1 MLTWVIDVMTSV
13 AVLRIRHG
21 GCPFVDVT
29 EKFPEIEAYTFS
41 QLKFTDE
48 KNKFLCKFVGD
59 EKEREKYFRA
69 FKAHPLTRKLEL
81 ISSTKDTSVIS
92 AVIDYSQIHKSIMS
106 VIEDLG
112 CHHADVVKFKDG
124 FEEWVVYSQ
133 KESVIAETIKKLEAE
148 GCKVK
153 MVKTYPIK
161 SWEDSVLR
169 IGLKEAVDSLS
180 AKQKYIFKVAYSMG
194 YYDEKRKVSL
204 DHVADQLNISKP
216 AVWRHLH
223 NVEEK
228 IMNVVSELI

>member
-1 MLTWVIDVMTSV
+1 MLTLNIETMTNV
-13 AVLRIRHG
+13 AVLRIKHV
-21 GCPFVDVT
+21 GCPFSDVT
-29 EKFPEIEAYTFS
+29 EKFPDVEAYTFS

-48 KNKFLCKFVGD
+48 KNKFLCKISGD
-59 EKEREKYFRA
+59 EKDREEYIRA

-92 AVIDYSQIHKSIMS
+92 VVVDYTKDHRSIMS

-112 CHHADVVKFKDG
+112 CHHADMVTFKEG
-124 FEEWVVYSQ
+124 YEEWVIYSNE
-133 KESVIAETIKKLEAE
+133 ESVAEKAIKKLEAK

-153 MVKTYPIK
+153 LIKTYPVV

-169 IGLKEAVDSLS
+169 IGLKEALNSLTS
-180 AKQKYIFKVAYSMG
+180 KQRYVFKVAYSMG

-204 DHVADQLNISKP
+204 DHIAKHLNISKP
-216 AVWRHLH
+216 AVWRHIH

-228 IMNVVSELI
+228 VMKIVSELI